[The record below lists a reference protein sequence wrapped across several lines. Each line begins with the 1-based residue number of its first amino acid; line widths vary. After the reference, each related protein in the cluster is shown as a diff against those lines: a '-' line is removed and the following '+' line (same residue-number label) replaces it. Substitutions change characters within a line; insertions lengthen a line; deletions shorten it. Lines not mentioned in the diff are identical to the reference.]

1 MENNIYDPM
10 PNVTVGII
18 TYNRPEMLREA
29 VLSIINQTYENFELL
44 IGNDYTETPVTL
56 DTLGIDSDPRV
67 KILNHSHNMGEI
79 RNMNHLLELSQA
91 EWFVWMADD
100 DLFHQSFL
108 ELSLNSISPGSQVVA
123 VYSAYTSGSSI
134 KKKFFDDVK
143 RVKSNNLTPSIF
155 ISKYTSRELMVIGC
169 YGLMKTKTLKEV
181 GGMPSLGSSFSPYSD
196 TLVPILLSQ
205 FGSIN
210 YLKAPLCFLRTHAG
224 SLSVSSSDAQEY
236 ANSAAEFLTRLTDIC
251 RNVNDINMEQCV
263 FNMVGWFRDNDLE
276 VMARNSSI
284 SRFRVGW
291 NFIYSQFKNNYCKVS
306 TRYWF
311 RFTIINIKL
320 LTVFFLK
327 SIYRKLF

>member
-1 MENNIYDPM
+1 MENNIDDSK
-10 PNVTVGII
+10 PNVTIGII
-18 TYNRPEMLREA
+18 TYNRPQMLREA
-29 VLSIINQTYENFELL
+29 VLSVMNQTYDNFELL
-44 IGNDYTETPVTL
+44 IGNDYIETPVTFN
-56 DTLGIDSDPRV
+56 TLGIDSDPRV
-67 KILNHSHNMGEI
+67 KILNYSRNLGEI
-79 RNMNHLLELSQA
+79 RNMNYLLELSQA

-108 ELSLNSISPGSQVVA
+108 ELSLNSISPGSEVVA
-123 VYSAYTSGSSI
+123 TYSEYTSGAFI

-143 RVKSNNLTPSIF
+143 SVKSNNLTQSVF
-155 ISKYTSRELMVIGC
+155 ISKYTAREIIIIGC
-169 YGLMKTKTLKEV
+169 YGLMKRKILKEV
-181 GGMPSLGSSFSPYSD
+181 GGMPSLGASFSPYGD

-224 SLSVSSSDAQEY
+224 SLSVSSLNAQEY
-236 ANSAAEFLTRLTDIC
+236 AYSAAEFLNRFIDIC

-263 FNMVGWFRDNDLE
+263 FNMVSWFRDNDLG

-291 NFIYSQFKNNYCKVS
+291 NFIYSQFKNNYCKIS
-306 TRYWF
+306 PRYWF
-311 RFTIINIKL
+311 RFTISNIKL